1 MEIFFKSNFSLAVN
15 GDVDVVKFSSNQ
27 VTYLKS
33 KKANLDINLQV
44 DLLTKSYQFTNSL
57 LFIEG
62 MPFKIN
68 GHYVVNETATIN
80 LNIIG
85 NEIQIG
91 SNFQSFSY

>member
-44 DLLTKSYQFTNSL
+44 DLFDKKLSVY
-57 LFIEG
+57 
-62 MPFKIN
+62 
-68 GHYVVNETATIN
+68 
-80 LNIIG
+80 
-85 NEIQIG
+85 
-91 SNFQSFSY
+91 